1 MMNKKKLSLLV
12 VSGVLVTT
20 IVGGSLAWFT
30 SKDTKLNYF
39 STGSI
44 KHEIVEVFEEDGL
57 AKNLLPGDEVNKDV
71 WINNTGK
78 SDALLRVKVTPHWSK
93 KTPKTN
99 NEDQVDTSLDT
110 NLIELVFA
118 DGVQKS
124 LDSGIED
131 DTNWILGNDGYF
143 YYTSI
148 LPVNKEEVEHQSAQ
162 LLSAVRLSGKVS
174 DQDKYAEKEINVRIE
189 SETVQVNKDAYKESW
204 EGIEN
209 LDTEILTMLDNLIDE
224 YKNVNNPSDN

>member
-12 VSGVLVTT
+12 VSGVLATT

-78 SDALLRVKVTPHWSK
+78 SDALLRVKVIPQWVNK
-93 KTPKTN
+93 LG
-99 NEDQVDTSLDT
+99 EVDNLLDT

-124 LDSGIED
+124 LESGIGN

>member
-78 SDALLRVKVTPHWSK
+78 SDALLRVKVIPQWVNK
-93 KTPKTN
+93 LG
-99 NEDQVDTSLDT
+99 EVDNLLDT

-124 LDSGIED
+124 LESGIGN

-224 YKNVNNPSDN
+224 YKNVNNSSDN

>member
-12 VSGVLVTT
+12 VSGVLATT

-78 SDALLRVKVTPHWSK
+78 SDALLRVKVIPQWVNK
-93 KTPKTN
+93 LG
-99 NEDQVDTSLDT
+99 EVDNLLDT
-110 NLIELVFA
+110 NLIELDFA

-124 LDSGIED
+124 LESGIGN

-162 LLSAVRLSGKVS
+162 LLSAVRLSGEVS

>member
-78 SDALLRVKVTPHWSK
+78 SDALLRVKVIPQWVNK
-93 KTPKTN
+93 LG
-99 NEDQVDTSLDT
+99 EVDNLLDT

-124 LDSGIED
+124 LESGIGN

-209 LDTEILTMLDNLIDE
+209 LDTEIVEMLDNLIDE

>member
-12 VSGVLVTT
+12 VSGVLATT

-78 SDALLRVKVTPHWSK
+78 SDALLRVKVIPQWVNK
-93 KTPKTN
+93 LG
-99 NEDQVDTSLDT
+99 EVDNLLDT

-124 LDSGIED
+124 LESGIGN

-209 LDTEILTMLDNLIDE
+209 LDTEIVEMLDNLIDE

>member
-78 SDALLRVKVTPHWSK
+78 SDALLRVKVIPQWVNK
-93 KTPKTN
+93 LG
-99 NEDQVDTSLDT
+99 EVDNLLDT

-124 LDSGIED
+124 LESGIGN

-162 LLSAVRLSGKVS
+162 LLSAVRLSGEVS

>member
-12 VSGVLVTT
+12 VSGVLATT

-78 SDALLRVKVTPHWSK
+78 SDALLRVKVIPQWVNK
-93 KTPKTN
+93 LG
-99 NEDQVDTSLDT
+99 EVDNLLDT

-124 LDSGIED
+124 LESGIGN

-162 LLSAVRLSGKVS
+162 LLSAVRLSGEVS

>member
-12 VSGVLVTT
+12 VSGVLATT

-78 SDALLRVKVTPHWSK
+78 SDALLRVKVIPQWVNK
-93 KTPKTN
+93 LG
-99 NEDQVDTSLDT
+99 EVDNLLDT
-110 NLIELVFA
+110 NLIELDFA

-124 LDSGIED
+124 LESGIGN
-131 DTNWILGNDGYF
+131 DTNWIRGNDGYF

-162 LLSAVRLSGKVS
+162 LLSAVRLSGEVS

-209 LDTEILTMLDNLIDE
+209 LDTEIVEMLDNLIDE

>member
-78 SDALLRVKVTPHWSK
+78 SDALLRVKVIPQWVNK
-93 KTPKTN
+93 LG
-99 NEDQVDTSLDT
+99 EVDNLLDT

-124 LDSGIED
+124 LESGIGN

-209 LDTEILTMLDNLIDE
+209 LDTEIVEMLDNLIYE

>member
-12 VSGVLVTT
+12 VSGVLATT

-78 SDALLRVKVTPHWSK
+78 SDALLRVKVIPQWVNK
-93 KTPKTN
+93 LG
-99 NEDQVDTSLDT
+99 EVDNLLDT

-124 LDSGIED
+124 LESGIGN

-162 LLSAVRLSGKVS
+162 LLSAVRLSGEVS

-209 LDTEILTMLDNLIDE
+209 LDTEIVEMLDNLIDE

>member
-78 SDALLRVKVTPHWSK
+78 SDALLRVKVIPQWVNK
-93 KTPKTN
+93 LG
-99 NEDQVDTSLDT
+99 EVDNLLDT
-110 NLIELVFA
+110 NLIELDFA

-124 LDSGIED
+124 LESGIGN
-131 DTNWILGNDGYF
+131 DTNWIRGNDGYF

-162 LLSAVRLSGKVS
+162 LLSAVRLSGEVS

-209 LDTEILTMLDNLIDE
+209 LDTEIVEMLDNLIDE

>member
-78 SDALLRVKVTPHWSK
+78 SDALLRVKVIPQWVNK
-93 KTPKTN
+93 LG
-99 NEDQVDTSLDT
+99 EVDNLLDT
-110 NLIELVFA
+110 NLIELDFA

-124 LDSGIED
+124 LESGIGN

-162 LLSAVRLSGKVS
+162 LLSAVRLSGEVS

>member
-12 VSGVLVTT
+12 VSGVLATT

-78 SDALLRVKVTPHWSK
+78 SDALLRVKVIPQWVNK
-93 KTPKTN
+93 LG
-99 NEDQVDTSLDT
+99 EVDNLLDT

-118 DGVQKS
+118 DGVQK
-124 LDSGIED
+124 
-131 DTNWILGNDGYF
+131 
-143 YYTSI
+143 
-148 LPVNKEEVEHQSAQ
+148 V
-162 LLSAVRLSGKVS
+162 
-174 DQDKYAEKEINVRIE
+174 
-189 SETVQVNKDAYKESW
+189 
-204 EGIEN
+204 
-209 LDTEILTMLDNLIDE
+209 
-224 YKNVNNPSDN
+224 